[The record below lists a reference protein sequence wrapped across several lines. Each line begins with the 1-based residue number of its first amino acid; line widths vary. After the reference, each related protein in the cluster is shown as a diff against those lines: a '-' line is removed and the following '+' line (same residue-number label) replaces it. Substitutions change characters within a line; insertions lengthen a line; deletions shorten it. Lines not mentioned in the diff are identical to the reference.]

1 MNTCP
6 YLWEDGFMGKTT
18 VELPDPLLRE
28 AKVASAQD
36 GIPLKEFFAEAVR
49 ERLRQRHGTASGA
62 EFNPPWMQAF
72 GGLRDLKQ
80 ETRRIQRIIDKEFG
94 QIDEEDWR

>member
-1 MNTCP
+1 MA
-6 YLWEDGFMGKTT
+6 KTT

-28 AKVASAQD
+28 VKVASAQD
-36 GIPLKEFFAEAVR
+36 GISLKEFFAEAVR
-49 ERLRQRHGTASGA
+49 ERLRRRIGFASST

-80 ETRRIQRIIDKEFG
+80 ETRRIQKIIDKEFG

>member
-1 MNTCP
+1 
-6 YLWEDGFMGKTT
+6 MGKTT
-18 VELPDPLLRE
+18 VELPDPLLRQI
-28 AKVASAQD
+28 KVASAQD
-36 GIPLKEFFAEAVR
+36 GISLKQFFAEAAR
-49 ERLRQRHGTASGA
+49 ERLRKRNGADSGA

-80 ETRRIQRIIDKEFG
+80 ETRRIQKIIDEEFG

>member
-1 MNTCP
+1 MP
-6 YLWEDGFMGKTT
+6 YLWEDGVMGKTT
-18 VELPDPLLRE
+18 VELPDPLLRQI
-28 AKVASAQD
+28 KVASAQD
-36 GIPLKEFFAEAVR
+36 GISLKQFFAEAAQ
-49 ERLRQRHGTASGA
+49 ERLRQRHGTANGA

-72 GGLRDLKQ
+72 GGLRNLKQ

>member
-1 MNTCP
+1 
-6 YLWEDGFMGKTT
+6 MGKTT

-36 GIPLKEFFAEAVR
+36 GISLKEFFAEAVR
-49 ERLRQRHGTASGA
+49 ERLRRRSGTASNA
-62 EFNPPWMQAF
+62 AFNPPWMQAF

-80 ETRRIQRIIDKEFG
+80 ETRRIQKIIDKEFG

>member
-1 MNTCP
+1 M
-6 YLWEDGFMGKTT
+6 EDGFMGKTT

-28 AKVASAQD
+28 VKVASAQD
-36 GIPLKEFFAEAVR
+36 GISLKEFFTEAAR
-49 ERLRQRHGTASGA
+49 ERLRQRLGRVPGV

-94 QIDEEDWR
+94 QIDDEEWR

>member
-1 MNTCP
+1 
-6 YLWEDGFMGKTT
+6 MGKTT

-36 GIPLKEFFAEAVR
+36 GISLKEFFAEAVR
-49 ERLRQRHGTASGA
+49 ERLRRRQGATSGG

-72 GGLRDLKQ
+72 GGLRDLKH
-80 ETRRIQRIIDKEFG
+80 ETRRIQKIIDKEFG

>member
-1 MNTCP
+1 
-6 YLWEDGFMGKTT
+6 MGKTT
-18 VELPDPLLRE
+18 VELPDPLLRQ

-36 GIPLKEFFAEAVR
+36 GISLKDFFAEAVR
-49 ERLRQRHGTASGA
+49 EQLRKRHGPPSGT
-62 EFNPPWMQAF
+62 EFDPPWMQAF

-94 QIDEEDWR
+94 QIDEDDWR